1 MAIVNYDIK
10 NKEYSKVYL
19 YVERQLEKD
28 KSYDKWEKITEE
40 FPFSTYNECSLLGLI
55 AQLQDEE
62 IVKHDDALA
71 RGEDYAPH
79 VRAWRIAKKVVK
91 TEEFSTYSIP
101 REIKG

>member
-1 MAIVNYDIK
+1 MDIVNYNVANGQI
-10 NKEYSKVYL
+10 SKSYI
-19 YVERQLEKD
+19 YVERQLKND
-28 KSYDKWEKITEE
+28 KYYDKWEKITEE

-71 RGEDYAPH
+71 RGENYESH
-79 VRAWRIAKKVVK
+79 VYAWRIAKKVVT

-101 REIKG
+101 NKVD